1 MARYV
6 YACVRVPIEI
16 TEDGRQITHNDHSL
30 VSFEE
35 CDKLPETNKIDMKQA
50 FKDYLQEL
58 EDAARK
64 GKVQEQEEPIIIL
77 KSEIKHDTKMPL
89 KNSTFKNRASSG
101 HIRHTSK
108 ARW

>member
-58 EDAARK
+58 EDSRK
-64 GKVQEQEEPIIIL
+64 GKPKEEEKEDPITIL
-77 KSEIKHDTKMPL
+77 KSEIKHDAKMPL

-108 ARW
+108 AR